1 MKKRCDEIKDVVNKE
16 YINAALYSAVAVR
29 RTGMPNAA
37 KGFTLIEL
45 LVVVLIIG
53 ILAAVALPQYQKAV
67 WKARFSEAVSTAN
80 ALDRAVQLYNLSYG
94 SNAGEYLTADDL
106 DIDVFSNMTPSS
118 FSGHNGYCSKF
129 ACYAVVP
136 ETNSYYVWRGELYE
150 KENQENILVNM
161 GSAKNDGK
169 WTRYCFYEVETSGT
183 DLGKMF
189 CEQMRR
195 LGWEDVGEGF

>member
-1 MKKRCDEIKDVVNKE
+1 MKNKV
-16 YINAALYSAVAVR
+16 SCR
-29 RTGMPNAA
+29 

-80 ALDRAVQLYNLSYG
+80 ALDKAVQLYNLSYDG
-94 SNAGEYLTADDL
+94 SQDGEHLTADDL
-106 DIDVFSNMTPSS
+106 DIDVFSNMTRQD
-118 FSGHNGYCSKF
+118 SGWYCSKF
-129 ACYAVVP
+129 ACYEVFCEYTHCHWDGA
-136 ETNSYYVWRGELYE
+136 LYE
-150 KENQENILVNM
+150 KENQENMLVEM
-161 GSAKNDGK
+161 GWAPENGTGK
-169 WTRYCFYEVETSGT
+169 WIHYCYYEVETSGT

-189 CEQMRR
+189 CEQMSR